1 MSTPFR
7 LRSFTKQGNYVGWKV
22 IGMTICV
29 FTGGIYGLK
38 LEYYMQKAY
47 KERTEAHLR
56 AQLLKEISEEGIVEK
71 ILESEQQEQK
81 VQHGHDESDDEKTL

>member
-71 ILESEQQEQK
+71 ILESEQQK
-81 VQHGHDESDDEKTL
+81 VQQVPSHDDDEETL